1 MPIEIPAE
9 HEQFVKAIISRG
21 IYNSEDEV
29 VDEALRLLKKR
40 ESRIEQLREELAP
53 ALARLERGEGIE
65 LDEETLLPFLEE
77 IKAEGKR
84 RLAERHNNQK

>member
-9 HEQFVKAIISRG
+9 HAQFVKAVISRG
-21 IYNSEDEV
+21 SYKSEDEV

-40 ESRIEQLREELAP
+40 ESRIEQLRKELAP
-53 ALARLERGEGIE
+53 ALVRLDRGEGIE
-65 LDEETLLPFLEE
+65 LDEETLQPFFEE

-84 RLAERHNNQK
+84 RLAERQNNQE